1 MVDGVNQQPGL
12 FQRIGNFFGA
22 GDPSAGQRVGTPFF
36 PADPNAGNP
45 TDPFANLSR
54 AQRTMLGFAALRDA
68 AGALEGRDTNF
79 FAESL
84 GGFEQARERERLRA
98 QGIFANQVQA
108 LQAIGQI
115 ENEIGL
121 LKAQGFEPTPAQVRL
136 RDMLYSSVEG
146 QMPSLANVG
155 RDAVQPA
162 PSPGAMS
169 AQEFQGTM
177 SIQPGGSSDIS
188 GRPTGAYTGEP
199 EVAPDGGAV
208 EPTAPVSEID
218 RLQQE
223 VDDLD
228 TQIGFINSRSGDAS
242 NLENQRDRKLAQLET
257 EQARLE
263 AQERDAE
270 QAAATQRRMEP
281 LINQALNFLL
291 DDQGNVR
298 ARTSQIANVSGFAAG
313 ALPGVTSAD
322 ARLARAAVTE
332 LAAIAA
338 MGSVREA
345 REAGFGGS
353 LSDADILLIQRSGG
367 TFDLSQPEATAMT
380 LRRLQNEMGLS
391 SNRYS
396 DEDIAIIEKYR

>member
-12 FQRIGNFFGA
+12 FQRIGNFFGQ
-22 GDPSAGQRVGTPFF
+22 D
-36 PADPNAGNP
+36 DPNAGQS
-45 TDPFANLSR
+45 TDPFAGLSR
-54 AQRTMLGFAALRDA
+54 PQRTMLGFAALRDA

-79 FAESL
+79 FQSAM

-121 LKAQGFEPTPAQVRL
+121 LRDQGLEPTQAQLRL
-136 RDMLYSSVEG
+136 RDLLYSSVEG

-199 EVAPDGGAV
+199 EVAPDGGVV

-218 RLQQE
+218 RMQQE
-223 VDDLD
+223 VADLD
-228 TQIGFINSRSGDAS
+228 ARIGRINARSGDAS
-242 NLENQRDRKLAQLET
+242 NLENQRDRKLAQLEA

-313 ALPGVTSAD
+313 ALPGVTAAD
-322 ARLARAAVTE
+322 ARLARSAVTE

-380 LRRLQNEMGLS
+380 LRRLQNEMGPS

>member
-1 MVDGVNQQPGL
+1 
-12 FQRIGNFFGA
+12 
-22 GDPSAGQRVGTPFF
+22 
-36 PADPNAGNP
+36 
-45 TDPFANLSR
+45 
-54 AQRTMLGFAALRDA
+54 
-68 AGALEGRDTNF
+68 
-79 FAESL
+79 
-84 GGFEQARERERLRA
+84 
-98 QGIFANQVQA
+98 
-108 LQAIGQI
+108 
-115 ENEIGL
+115 
-121 LKAQGFEPTPAQVRL
+121 
-136 RDMLYSSVEG
+136 MLYSSVEG

>member
-12 FQRIGNFFGA
+12 FQRIGNFFG
-22 GDPSAGQRVGTPFF
+22 GD
-36 PADPNAGNP
+36 DPNAGQP
-45 TDPFANLSR
+45 TDPFAGLSR
-54 AQRTMLGFAALRDA
+54 PQRTMLGFAALRDA

-84 GGFEQARERERLRA
+84 GGFEEARERERLRA

-121 LKAQGFEPTPAQVRL
+121 LKAQGFEPTPAQLRL

-169 AQEFQGTM
+169 AEEFQGTM

-228 TQIGFINSRSGDAS
+228 NQIGFINARSGDAS

-313 ALPGVTSAD
+313 ALPGVTAAD

-396 DEDIAIIEKYR
+396 DEDMAIIEKYR

>member
-12 FQRIGNFFGA
+12 FQRIGNFFGQ
-22 GDPSAGQRVGTPFF
+22 D
-36 PADPNAGNP
+36 DPNAGQS
-45 TDPFANLSR
+45 TDPFAGLSR
-54 AQRTMLGFAALRDA
+54 PQRTMLGFAALRDA

-79 FAESL
+79 FQSAM

-121 LKAQGFEPTPAQVRL
+121 LRDQGLEPTQAQLRL
-136 RDMLYSSVEG
+136 RDLLYSSVEG

-199 EVAPDGGAV
+199 EVAPDGGVV

-223 VDDLD
+223 VADLD
-228 TQIGFINSRSGDAS
+228 ARIGRINARQGDAS

-313 ALPGVTSAD
+313 ALPGVTAAD
-322 ARLARAAVTE
+322 ARLARSAVTE

-380 LRRLQNEMGLS
+380 LRRLQNEMGPS

>member
-12 FQRIGNFFGA
+12 FQRIGNFFG
-22 GDPSAGQRVGTPFF
+22 GD
-36 PADPNAGNP
+36 DPNAGQP
-45 TDPFANLSR
+45 TDPFAGLSR
-54 AQRTMLGFAALRDA
+54 PQRTMLGFAALRDA

-84 GGFEQARERERLRA
+84 GGFEEARERERLRA

-121 LKAQGFEPTPAQVRL
+121 LKAQGFEPTPAQLRL

-169 AQEFQGTM
+169 AEEFQGTM

-208 EPTAPVSEID
+208 KPTAPVSEID

-228 TQIGFINSRSGDAS
+228 NQIGFINARSGDAS

-313 ALPGVTSAD
+313 ALPGVTAAD

-396 DEDIAIIEKYR
+396 DEDMAIIEKYR